1 MASRMEGLMRRALAF
16 LPLAVAAVA
25 VAWQQTSLARAMGM
39 RAPSDATR
47 LAETHAAADSS
58 LWIEMRNVDL
68 HIDPTNAMRVRAL
81 QGQVLTKPGVIAW
94 LVDPT
99 SFRIRATSGEVA
111 LDGAAISALLNT
123 VAFNYP
129 GAPITNL
136 RVTIENGSVVQRGT
150 LHKGV
155 AIPFQMWS
163 VPVMQP
169 DGRLKLHPD
178 KLRILGVNGLSLMH
192 ALGLHLDNMMNLS
205 KARGVT
211 VKGDDLYLDPLAI
224 IPNPVVEGKLKSV
237 RIEGPYLVQEFF
249 HTADDTIFGSFV
261 RVDPSAKNFVYFR
274 GGSLRFGRLT
284 MSDTDLL
291 ISDLDERDAFDLY
304 FAEYNR
310 QLVAGHSNTLP
321 NKGLHAWMVD
331 FGKLAA
337 QAPEKAISSR

>member
-1 MASRMEGLMRRALAF
+1 MRRAFVF
-16 LPLAVAAVA
+16 LLLTVAAVA
-25 VAWQQTSLARAMGM
+25 VAWQQTSLARAMGI
-39 RAPSDATR
+39 RAPANATHV
-47 LAETHAAADSS
+47 AATHAAADSA

-68 HIDPTNAMRVRAL
+68 HIDPKNAMRVRAL
-81 QGQVLTKPGVIAW
+81 QGQVLTKAGAIAW
-94 LVDPT
+94 LDDPS

-111 LDGAAISALLNT
+111 LDGAAITALLND

-163 VPVMQP
+163 VPAMQP

-192 ALGLHLDNMMNLS
+192 ALGLHLDRMMDLS

-237 RIEGPYLVQEFF
+237 KIEGPYLVQEFF
-249 HTADDTIFGSFV
+249 HTPDDTIFGSFV
-261 RVDPSAKNFVYFR
+261 RADPTAKNFIYFR

-291 ISDLDERDAFDLY
+291 ISDLDEHDAFDLY
-304 FAEYNR
+304 FPEYNR
-310 QLVAGHSNTLP
+310 QLVAGYSKNLLNH
-321 NKGLHAWMVD
+321 GLHAFMVD
-331 FGKLAA
+331 FGKLGA